1 MKDNKDEPATLHRP
15 RTRVDELGRRF
26 SGPKRSSGRR
36 ENGARENPDLRSRS
50 RQIMGHPRPSC
61 RLTPHE
67 DTGIPRCAL
76 GRCAKARPP
85 LLRREMALWLP
96 ILTSEQNRV
105 PLRTPTLRHGTSG
118 AVAEVDQQYHEDQY
132 DRRPSDTQRSSYAVQ
147 LLSQVQVKSSTVFH
161 FHVKSHYFMSLFARA
176 KSSQAPPLQA
186 VQVRAS
192 LRCQVL

>member
-1 MKDNKDEPATLHRP
+1 M
-15 RTRVDELGRRF
+15 DELGRRF

-147 LLSQVQVKSSTVFH
+147 AIIPSPSQVKYSLSLSRQVSLLYVFICQGQVKSSTASPSRPSSGQSKV
-161 FHVKSHYFMSLFARA
+161 SSLIINNAGQQDT
-176 KSSQAPPLQA
+176 SDL
-186 VQVRAS
+186 
-192 LRCQVL
+192 